1 MANIIEMPKLGFDM
15 AEGTLISWVVE
26 EGAEVKKGDVLA
38 EIETDKATVEVESSY
53 SGVLLKTLVDINTTL
68 PVGTP
73 IAVIGE
79 EGEEVDLDT
88 LQTTPSSE
96 VQEQGKQAQEKKEVA
111 AEIDIQPPDAA
122 GKRIKASP
130 LAKAM
135 AKDKGIDLANIK
147 GSGPGGRI
155 VKRDID
161 SYAPKQPA
169 VLQPAQIQPGE
180 DSLQPLSKLRQI
192 IGKRM
197 QASKQSIPHF
207 YVTYS
212 YDVEMLMK
220 MRKKINEDK
229 AKEERVSV
237 NDFIIKAVAL
247 ALRKY
252 PKLNASIN
260 EQSLMLHGDIN
271 IGNAVAVENGLLTV
285 VCRNADQK
293 PLLQISQEMREMV
306 QRVRDERVS
315 PTDIE
320 GSTFTIS
327 NLGMYGVDEFSA
339 IINPPE
345 TAILAVASAQQI
357 PVVSE
362 NTVKPGYR
370 MKATLSADHRAS
382 DGAEA
387 ALFMR
392 ELGSYLEQPWL
403 LW

>member
-26 EGAEVKKGDVLA
+26 EGAEVNKGDVLA

-53 SGVLLKTLVDINTTL
+53 SGVLLKTLVEINTTL

-79 EGEEVDLDT
+79 EGEEVDLDA

-96 VQEQGKQAQEKKEVA
+96 VQEKGKQAQEKKEVA
-111 AEIDIQPPDAA
+111 EEIDIQPPDAA

-135 AKDKGIDLANIK
+135 AKDKGIDLSNIE

-180 DSLQPLSKLRQI
+180 DSLQPLSKLRRT

-197 QASKQSIPHF
+197 QASKQNIPHF
-207 YVTYS
+207 YVTYT

-229 AKEERVSV
+229 AKEERISV

-260 EQSLMLHGDIN
+260 EKSLTLHGDIN
-271 IGNAVAVENGLLTV
+271 IGNAVAVANGLLTV

-362 NTVKPGYR
+362 GTIKPGYR